1 MDGTQ
6 ATASDLASVE
16 ATLRDGLAR
25 GDAVLSAATPTLRRL
40 LAYRDEA
47 LLNDEVVARVRGML
61 HDLARQVLEAQ
72 DGPAITA
79 EDLVAALADDSVLLS
94 HVHALAVEGRLAER
108 LEAEAGIDPVL
119 SPLLEQLIAAGDEVV
134 AGAAMA
140 AMAAQAS
147 FIQNQ
152 RRMTLPIAELPAD
165 LLRSVIA
172 AWCGTIADPGRAE
185 AAEAALRRGV
195 GEDPARFD
203 LLTRL
208 VMRTGSNASG
218 ALDVATAGLAVFAT
232 ALALAAGQARD
243 VTVLSLAGPQ
253 SGRLVLAL
261 RAAGL
266 TPAAVGAQFVLF
278 HRDASPGEDVS
289 GLRADRATA
298 VLATVNPPRRG

>member
-25 GDAVLSAATPTLRRL
+25 GDAVLSAVTPTLRRL
-40 LAYRDEA
+40 LAYRDDA

-119 SPLLEQLIAAGDEVV
+119 SPLLEQLIAAGDEVL

-140 AMAAQAS
+140 AVSAQAS

-172 AWCGTIADPGRAE
+172 AWCGTIADPGRAV

-208 VMRTGSNASG
+208 IMRTGSNASA

-243 VTVLSLAGPQ
+243 VTVLSLAGSQ
-253 SGRLVLAL
+253 SARLAL
-261 RAAGL
+261 ALCAAGL

-278 HRDASPGEDVS
+278 HHDASPGEDVC

-298 VLATVNPPRRG
+298 VLATANPPRRG